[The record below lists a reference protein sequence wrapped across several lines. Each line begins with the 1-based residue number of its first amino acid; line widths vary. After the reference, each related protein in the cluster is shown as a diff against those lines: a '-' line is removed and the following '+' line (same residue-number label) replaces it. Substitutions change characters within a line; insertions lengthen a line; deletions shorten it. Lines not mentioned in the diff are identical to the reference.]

1 MEKCSIS
8 PRSLRVSIDVR
19 DGTPGRR
26 GHRPFSSTGEG
37 YIVSAVE
44 FQATPAVH
52 TYGKINTAVVHN
64 CRQAIVSTLLRI
76 RRAPSWSSIQ
86 AIVSAYRSVC
96 NRHCLGSCCCECS
109 GRTRPWIRRYRLAR
123 IRDALHLGRTRV
135 RGGSFR
141 RCQPSWRTGFESAWW
156 AKRNV
161 MRCGASRGSREAQV
175 SYRAIYRNSLAGV
188 LWVFVALGGE

>member
-1 MEKCSIS
+1 MNRMILVRWRNAQFRQGRFVYPLMSAMEHQVVAATDL
-8 PRSLRVSIDVR
+8 SLRRVMAILCQ
-19 DGTPGRR
+19 G
-26 GHRPFSSTGEG
+26 F
-37 YIVSAVE
+37 E
-44 FQATPAVH
+44 FQATQAVH

-86 AIVSAYRSVC
+86 AIGSAYRSVC

-109 GRTRPWIRRYRLAR
+109 GRTRPWIRRYRHAR
-123 IRDALHLGRTRV
+123 IRDALQLGRTRV

-141 RCQPSWRTGFESAWW
+141 RCQPFWRTGFESAWW

-161 MRCGASRGSREAQV
+161 MRCGASTGSREAQV
-175 SYRAIYRNSLAGV
+175 SYRAIY
-188 LWVFVALGGE
+188 